1 MRACFDEGTLQA
13 YLDGEL
19 GVARAGEVAAHLS
32 ACETC
37 AAFAHEATDHFAL
50 LSDALSVGETLSV
63 PTEHLRARLDA
74 SIAELQPTRAAS
86 PNTSKSFV
94 ERLRAFASS
103 LPTQL
108 AFAPRGATAFASL
121 LVAAVL
127 IATIFYVLRPQTRA
141 PQGGQSGA
149 AKIAKV
155 KPPVNEGVEDHK
167 GSSSSAEIKQAAN
180 GNEPDVKDSA
190 PRRVLREKVGSAGFN
205 GARYTRVGSERG
217 VLSRAANDDAS
228 EAALL
233 PVEKS
238 YASAIASL
246 KSSIDQQKAQSMTPT
261 LRAEYERNLAVVDRA
276 IGASRAAARRDPADK
291 DAQEFLRAA
300 YQDKLEL
307 LRTVADQTQ
316 IASIGR

>member
-1 MRACFDEGTLQA
+1 MKACFDEGTLQA

-19 GVARAGEVAAHLS
+19 GAARASEVAAHVS

-50 LSDALSVGETLSV
+50 LSSALSVGETLSV
-63 PTEHLRARLDA
+63 PTERLRARLDA

-94 ERLRAFASS
+94 ERLRAFASA
-103 LPTQL
+103 LATQL
-108 AFAPRGATAFASL
+108 AFAPRGGTAFASL
-121 LVAAVL
+121 LVAALL

-149 AKIAKV
+149 GEVAEV
-155 KPPVNEGVEDHK
+155 KPPMNEGVAGNK
-167 GSSSSAEIKQAAN
+167 GAGGGEENKQAASADER
-180 GNEPDVKDSA
+180 GVKSSA
-190 PRRVLREKVGSAGFN
+190 PRRVLRENAGSIGFT
-205 GARYTRVGSERG
+205 AATYTRGGRERG
-217 VLSRAANDDAS
+217 GVSRVADDNAS
-228 EAALL
+228 DAALL

-246 KSSIDQQKAQSMTPT
+246 KSSIEQQKAQSMTPT